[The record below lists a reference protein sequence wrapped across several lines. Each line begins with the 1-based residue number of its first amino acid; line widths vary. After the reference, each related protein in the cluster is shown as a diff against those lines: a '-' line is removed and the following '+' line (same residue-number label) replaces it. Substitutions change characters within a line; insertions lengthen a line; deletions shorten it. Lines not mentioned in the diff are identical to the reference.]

1 MRVPLCA
8 AALALLA
15 GPLAAQNDAPTE
27 YAPAAAAPAPRASWL
42 SDRRAIVVGDVLT
55 IIVDEQTLATER
67 NNRNATS
74 NRGQSAGLNVAT
86 GPTPATSMAFTTG
99 LNQSSTQTGTTD
111 RQGRLSATVTVRVT
125 EVEESGALVILG
137 SREVTVDGR
146 KQLMTLRGVI
156 RPEDVSPQNVVQS
169 SRVANAAIAYSGNG
183 LSPRRGIIGGILRMF
198 WP

>member
-1 MRVPLCA
+1 MRVPLLA
-8 AALALLA
+8 AALALCA
-15 GPLAAQNDAPTE
+15 APLAAQNDAPAE
-27 YAPAAAAPAPRASWL
+27 VAAAAPVPRASWL
-42 SDRRAIVVGDVLT
+42 SDRRNFTVGDVLT

-67 NNRNATS
+67 NNRNATA
-74 NRGQSAGLNVAT
+74 NRGQSAGVNLAS
-86 GPTPATSMAFTTG
+86 GASPATTMAFTTG

-125 EVEESGALVILG
+125 EVEYSGALVILG
-137 SREVTVDGR
+137 TREVTVDGR
-146 KQLMTLRGVI
+146 KQLMTLTGVI

-183 LSPRRGIIGGILRMF
+183 LRPARGIIGGILAIF